1 MDHKNQAQRQEAQD
15 FSETSRD
22 NSARVIFQQFPLLTS
37 IVPNSGP
44 PPESKIL
51 QCAFGCTQQGQ
62 RPVVNEVVCLLLGEA
77 APRRKRSTCRSWS
90 DSYDKK
96 LRFLWLFLC
105 LPTCWPSK
113 ISLHLSQKGNIGFA
127 IVKQLKPSTRKKVMS
142 VELCMSEIILLS
154 CMQSGW
160 L

>member
-77 APRRKRSTCRSWS
+77 APRRKEVNVQELVRL
-90 DSYDKK
+90 
-96 LRFLWLFLC
+96 LRQETQIFMAVS
-105 LPTCWPSK
+105 LPPD
-113 ISLHLSQKGNIGFA
+113 
-127 IVKQLKPSTRKKVMS
+127 
-142 VELCMSEIILLS
+142 LLAFKNLTAPLTE
-154 CMQSGW
+154 G
-160 L
+160 